1 MTNFKCK
8 YTYFLH
14 IYKFYSNFFQTL
26 FMDTSEKLNTLIRIF
41 DTLMGKGTIQNKKG
55 FAVLLGVNYAGLV
68 AAMNGNEKY
77 LTDSLVAKAV
87 SLLNEP
93 IPKKEKTDMEKAI
106 EAIQSSN
113 QITLKAQE
121 HTDRLLA
128 LLEQHFN
135 RLERDNT

>member
-1 MTNFKCK
+1 MDNTKEVSKAIKRWLEDNG
-8 YTYFLH
+8 
-14 IYKFYSNFFQTL
+14 YSLAKVAEMFDSSPQSVSNSL
-26 FMDTSEKLNTLIRIF
+26 SGDRFMGPNLAKKWAEAFGFNEVYLRTGEGQLIS
-41 DTLMGKGTIQNKKG
+41 DNQ
-55 FAVLLGVNYAGLV
+55 
-68 AAMNGNEKY
+68 
-77 LTDSLVAKAV
+77 
-87 SLLNEP
+87 
-93 IPKKEKTDMEKAI
+93 PKKEKTDMEKAI